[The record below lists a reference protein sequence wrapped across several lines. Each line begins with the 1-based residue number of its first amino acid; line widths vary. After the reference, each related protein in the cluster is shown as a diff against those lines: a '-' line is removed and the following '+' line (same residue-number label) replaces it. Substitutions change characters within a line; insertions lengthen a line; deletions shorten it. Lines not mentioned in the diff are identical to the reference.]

1 MTTYTSPAPSDDLIV
16 ICDPGHSDYSEFIGT
31 RAMLEAEGVIPE
43 KTVWPQRYDRAYWTA
58 GKFDYTLVRVRPE
71 GAKGPRKL
79 FADCDWWC
87 VRCELRQRPTPAAL
101 AIAAKEKALNDEIY
115 RQTPQGRA
123 EWDERWRRFFE
134 AEKDEKYQAF
144 KARIP
149 GLVRPK
155 RGRRAMT
162 AN

>member
-1 MTTYTSPAPSDDLIV
+1 MNTYTTPTPSDDLIV
-16 ICDPGHSDYSEFIGT
+16 ICDPGRADYSEFIGT
-31 RAMLEAEGVIPE
+31 RAMLEAEGVMPE
-43 KTVWPQRYDRAYWTA
+43 GAEWPQGYDRAYWTA

-87 VRCELRQRPTPAAL
+87 VRWELRQRPTPAAR
-101 AIAAKEKALNDEIY
+101 AIAAREKALKEEIY
-115 RQTPQGRA
+115 RQSPKGCA
-123 EWDERWRRFFE
+123 EWEESWRRFRE
-134 AEKDEKYQAF
+134 AEHDARFQTF

-149 GLVRPK
+149 GLVLPK

>member
-1 MTTYTSPAPSDDLIV
+1 MTTYTTPTPPNDLIV
-16 ICDPGHSDYSEFIGT
+16 ISDPSGFDFIEFIGT
-31 RAMLEAEGVIPE
+31 RAMLEAEGVIPAGTE
-43 KTVWPQRYDRAYWTA
+43 WPQGYDRAYWTA
-58 GKFDYTLVRVRPE
+58 GKFDYTLVRERPE

-87 VRCELRQRPTPAAL
+87 VRWTLCQRPHPAAL
-101 AIAAKEKALNDEIY
+101 AIAAKEKALEDEIY
-115 RQTPQGRA
+115 RQSPKGRA
-123 EWDERWRRFFE
+123 EWIARWERFSE
-134 AEKDEKYQAF
+134 AEHDAKFQAF
-144 KARIP
+144 KASIP